1 MLFYNIMRKIAVFAN
16 GWITEN
22 LQNYMDG
29 LREGL
34 FEKTADL
41 YVYLGHDAYGLA
53 DVDNDSE
60 ICIYDLPD
68 PEDFDGCIFVAPGMD
83 FEDVN
88 KRITDR
94 WIKSGKPFISVGKK
108 MDGVVSIYTDNYEG
122 MKPLIDHLIEVHD
135 VKKLF
140 FIAGPKDHKDSNDR
154 LSAVIDSC
162 REHGVPFG
170 DMDVLYANWDL
181 FAATDYIR
189 KNYGHGEELPDVIIC
204 ANDDTAIFTS
214 FVLEE
219 IGLFSPKDVL
229 ITGFDGTNR
238 GKSFYPS
245 ITGVA
250 QPFREMGLK
259 TGECLNGIFTGQPVE
274 NEYYIPCE
282 FIQGESCGCEST
294 AESDAERRKICRN
307 IPRESVFTGFRAGRI
322 HFMENE
328 VLRSERYSTLG
339 SYLRDFFYDHDG
351 QEGNP
356 FYIFIDPSLSKLSEN
371 DISDMPRYTIPD
383 KVDMLVGKNGDT
395 HYPGS
400 VRRKADGLL
409 PDREDDGTSHLYVFM
424 PLYIGTYVCGY
435 MVMADS
441 TDYFGRTIYSNFK
454 GSFNRILETYIKN
467 LRVRSLND
475 RLSELINRDPMTHTK
490 NRVAYEDYKVSL
502 NERFASGDKTDTAFV
517 MFDINDL
524 KAINDNY
531 GHEKGDEYI
540 RNSCRLI
547 CEIFSGSI
555 VFRIG
560 GDEFVAVLQGRDFKN
575 REKLLKAFDDELKK
589 AAASD
594 LPPEEKVSV
603 AYGMAVY
610 DRENDTSIDLTI
622 NRADEKMYINKRMS
636 KG

>member
-1 MLFYNIMRKIAVFAN
+1 MKKKIAVFAN
-16 GWITEN
+16 GWATEN
-22 LQNYMDG
+22 LENYM
-29 LREGL
+29 EGL
-34 FEKTADL
+34 EEGLLGGTADI
-41 YVYLGHDAYGLA
+41 YVYLGHDAYGLS

-60 ICIYDLPD
+60 ICIYGLPD

-108 MDGVVSIYTDNYEG
+108 MDGAVSIYTDNYEG

-170 DMDVLYANWDL
+170 DKDVLYANWDL

-219 IGLFSPKDVL
+219 SGIDTPGDVL
-229 ITGFDGTNR
+229 ITGFDGTKR
-238 GKSFYPS
+238 GKGFYPS

-250 QPFREMGLK
+250 QPFKEMGIK
-259 TGECLNGIFTGQPVE
+259 TGECFNGIFAGGSVE
-274 NEYYIPCE
+274 DEYYIPCE
-282 FIQGESCGCEST
+282 FIQGESCGCDSVSG
-294 AESDAERRKICRN
+294 SDTVRRQICRN
-307 IPRESVFTGFRAGRI
+307 IPRDAVFADFREGRI
-322 HFMENE
+322 HYMENA
-328 VLRSERYSTLG
+328 VLKSERYSTLG
-339 SYLRDFFYDHDG
+339 SSLRDFFFERDG

-356 FYIFIDPSLSKLSEN
+356 FYLFIDPSLSKLSEI
-371 DISDMPRYTIPD
+371 DTEDMPKYVLPD
-383 KVDMLVGKNGDT
+383 TVDMLVGKNGDIR
-395 HYPGS
+395 YPET
-400 VRRKADGLL
+400 VRREADGLL
-409 PDREDDGTSHLYVFM
+409 PDMKDDAKSHIYVFM
-424 PLYIGTYVCGY
+424 PLYIGAYVCGY
-435 MVMADS
+435 IVMADRV
-441 TDYFGRTIYSNFK
+441 DYFGGSVFSNFK
-454 GSFNRILETYIKN
+454 SSFNRILETYVKN
-467 LRVRSLND
+467 LKVRSLND
-475 RLSELINRDPMTHTK
+475 RLSELLNRDPMTHTK
-490 NRVAYEDYKVSL
+490 NRVAYENYKVSL
-502 NERFASGDKTDTAFV
+502 NEKIVSGDMTDTAFV
-517 MFDINDL
+517 MFDINNL
-524 KAINDNY
+524 KAMNDNH

-610 DRENDTSIDLTI
+610 DRENDTSIDLAI